1 MASSSYFKL
10 DSIVFSNVLLFFF
23 SFTQVHTVPYVKNP
37 EKLQEALL
45 RGNVVLNCL
54 VICWELLASQTQHEV
69 P

>member
-1 MASSSYFKL
+1 MWHL
-10 DSIVFSNVLLFFF
+10 LHILNWIVLFLVMFYFFF
-23 SFTQVHTVPYVKNP
+23 SFTQVYTVPYVKKP
-37 EKLQEALL
+37 EKLQEAIL